1 MKAIILAAGKGKRL
15 HSEQFSLP
23 KVLRQANGRPLL
35 GYVTESLSFIDKKDT
50 IIVVGYK
57 REQVMEQFPG
67 YVFAV
72 QDEQL
77 GTGHAVNMA
86 KDILADYNGP
96 VLVCYGDMPL
106 FTPDTY
112 KNALL
117 THESADADCTII
129 TGITDDKL
137 AYGRIIRDENGKFVT
152 VVEDKDCTPEQKLI
166 KELNIGIYVFNSVKL
181 FEALGNLRNNNAQGE
196 YYLTDAPELIRKN
209 GGKIETYTI
218 NDGKQLLG
226 VTTPED
232 LELCESILRERAE

>member
-129 TGITDDKL
+129 TGITDAKL

-226 VTTPED
+226 VNTPED

>member
-35 GYVTESLSFIDKKDT
+35 GYVTDSISFIDKKDT

-57 REQVMEQFPG
+57 REQVIEQVPG
-67 YVFAV
+67 YTFAV

-86 KDILADYNGP
+86 RDILEGYRGP

-117 THESADADCTII
+117 THESAGADCTII
-129 TGITDDKL
+129 TGVTDDKL
-137 AYGRIIRDENGKFVT
+137 AYGRIIRDEEGKFVT
-152 VVEDKDCTPEQKLI
+152 VVEDRDCTPEQKLI
-166 KELNIGIYVFNSVKL
+166 KELNIGIYVFNSEKL

-226 VTTPED
+226 VNTPEE
-232 LELCESILRERAE
+232 LEKCEAILKERA

>member
-35 GYVTESLSFIDKKDT
+35 GYVTDSISFIDKKDT

-57 REQVMEQFPG
+57 REQVIEQFPG
-67 YVFAV
+67 YTFAV

-77 GTGHAVNMA
+77 GIGHAVNMA
-86 KDILADYNGP
+86 RDILEGYRGP

-117 THESADADCTII
+117 THESAGADCTII

-137 AYGRIIRDENGKFVT
+137 AYGRIIRDEEGKFVT
-152 VVEDKDCTPEQKLI
+152 VVEDRDCTPEQKLI
-166 KELNIGIYVFNSVKL
+166 KELNIGIYVFNSEKL

-226 VTTPED
+226 VNTPEE
-232 LELCESILRERAE
+232 LEKCEAILKERA

>member
-226 VTTPED
+226 VNTPED

>member
-1 MKAIILAAGKGKRL
+1 
-15 HSEQFSLP
+15 
-23 KVLRQANGRPLL
+23 
-35 GYVTESLSFIDKKDT
+35 
-50 IIVVGYK
+50 
-57 REQVMEQFPG
+57 
-67 YVFAV
+67 
-72 QDEQL
+72 L
-77 GTGHAVNMA
+77 GTDHAVNMA

-226 VTTPED
+226 VNTPED

>member
-35 GYVTESLSFIDKKDT
+35 GYVTDSISFIDKKDT

-57 REQVMEQFPG
+57 REQVIEQFPG
-67 YVFAV
+67 YTFAV

-86 KDILADYNGP
+86 RDILEGYRGP

-117 THESADADCTII
+117 THESAGADCTII
-129 TGITDDKL
+129 TGVTDDKL
-137 AYGRIIRDENGKFVT
+137 AYGRIIRDEEGKFVT
-152 VVEDKDCTPEQKLI
+152 VVEDRDCTPEQKLI
-166 KELNIGIYVFNSVKL
+166 KELNIGIYVFNSEKL

-226 VTTPED
+226 VNTPEE
-232 LELCESILRERAE
+232 LEKCEAILKERA

>member
-35 GYVTESLSFIDKKDT
+35 GYVTDSLDFIDKKDT

-57 REQVMEQFPG
+57 REQVIEQFPG
-67 YVFAV
+67 YTFAV

-86 KDILADYNGP
+86 RDILEGYRGP

-117 THESADADCTII
+117 THESTEADCTII
-129 TGITDDKL
+129 TGVTDEKL

-152 VVEDKDCTPEQKLI
+152 VVEDRDCTPEQKLI
-166 KELNIGIYVFNSVKL
+166 KELNIGIYVFNSEKL

-218 NDGKQLLG
+218 HDGEQLLG
-226 VTTPED
+226 VNTPEE
-232 LELCESILRERAE
+232 LEKCEAILKARA